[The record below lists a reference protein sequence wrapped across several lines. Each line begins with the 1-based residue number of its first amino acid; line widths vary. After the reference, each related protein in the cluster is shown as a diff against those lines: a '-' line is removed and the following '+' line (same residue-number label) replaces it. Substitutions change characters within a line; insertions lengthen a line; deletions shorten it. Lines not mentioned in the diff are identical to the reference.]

1 MRRDPRELTVS
12 FSLPC
17 EDPVRR
23 QLSASQKENSYQ
35 TKPSLTWIFSLQ
47 RVRDKRLL
55 SRPDYGVLLWQCELT
70 IIEGLGLFFKKNG
83 PPLSSEGFVFK
94 ISVSPPC
101 ISHGNCHSLS

>member
-23 QLSASQKENSYQ
+23 QLSASQKENSHQ

-83 PPLSSEGFVFK
+83 PPLSSEGFVSK